1 MEAIINNYHIGLIY
15 YILLQYDRVVEEYL
29 KAISFDPYHVYRIT
43 IEVNILTIEQ
53 LLPFIIQRIMMRL
66 QKVSHMQFRLTQIM
80 QQHISIEKILIQN
93 QIQLMQLY
101 RIQIRQL
108 RFTQNQLFQKIY
120 SIHYIIVQKKLL
132 RTIIYTLR
140 YQDIFRRP
148 LNKIHNMARLITTK
162 LKIDVLSTGFV
173 QQHLKYYEDAIKN
186 FSDAI
191 KIDPKLAA
199 VYNKR
204 GNVYNLLKKYPEA
217 IQDYSSAIEIDPQY
231 AKAYNNRYRIDD
243 CYKDYELANKID
255 PEYKNIKWNLQQNL
269 SIFDMPKQFDCEFYY
284 YQQKNKFRKI
294 QMQLGQ
300 TLKQQQPI
308 NQKVNINN
316 LSQGLTYFMLKYYEK
331 ALNNIDIKLQLNH
344 KRLKY
349 SSKKVYIYLLQLGC
363 VLILR
368 YQKRNNLII

>member
-1 MEAIINNYHIGLIY
+1 MIELLRNTQKQFRLIHN
-15 YILLQYDRVVEEYL
+15 
-29 KAISFDPYHVYRIT
+29 HVYRIK
-43 IEVNILTIEQ
+43 IE
-53 LLPFIIQRIMMRL
+53 LLPIIIQRIMMRL

-80 QQHISIEKILIQN
+80 QQHISIEEILIQN
-93 QIQLMQLY
+93 QIQLMKLY

-108 RFTQNQLFQKIY
+108 RFTQNKLFQKIY

-132 RTIIYTLR
+132 RPIIYTLR
-140 YQDIFRRP
+140 YQDISRRP

-173 QQHLKYYEDAIKN
+173 QQHLKQYEDAIKN

-231 AKAYNNRYRIDD
+231 AKAYYNRGNAYIKLDRIDD
-243 CYKDYELANKID
+243 CNKDYELANKID
-255 PEYKNIKWNLQQNL
+255 PENKNNKWNLSQNL
-269 SIFDMPKQFDCEFYY
+269 SVFDMPKQFDCEFYY

-294 QMQLGQ
+294 QMQWGQ

-316 LSQGLTYFMLKYYEK
+316 LSQVI
-331 ALNNIDIKLQLNH
+331 NIF
-344 KRLKY
+344 Y
-349 SSKKVYIYLLQLGC
+349 VE
-363 VLILR
+363 IL
-368 YQKRNNLII
+368 